1 MHHAKYRELNYH
13 LLHNADI
20 RLKVSWH
27 MSYIVLQGLLYPF
40 FTSVNLY
47 HAILSKG
54 ISLFCLKE
62 SISPKDCT
70 NFC

>member
-27 MSYIVLQGLLYPF
+27 MSYRVSQGFLIPIF
-40 FTSVNLY
+40 ASVNLY
-47 HAILSKG
+47 HIILSKG
-54 ISLFCLKE
+54 T
-62 SISPKDCT
+62 SP
-70 NFC
+70 FY